1 MKKILDLEAKDFP
14 NVDPGKFQDWKDA
27 QVKYRK
33 QSNIAGVIMFAG
45 LAILLIFRDQFL
57 PAMTFGLTFI
67 IGIIIM
73 VPPYRKVIAAQKD
86 MGLTTKDIHKARK
99 K

>member
-33 QSNIAGVIMFAG
+33 QSNIASVIMFAG
-45 LAILLIFRDQFL
+45 LLMLLIFREQFL
-57 PAMTFGLTFI
+57 PAIIFGLTLL

-73 VPPYRKVIAAQKD
+73 VPPYRKVI
-86 MGLTTKDIHKARK
+86 GARK
-99 K
+99 TWD